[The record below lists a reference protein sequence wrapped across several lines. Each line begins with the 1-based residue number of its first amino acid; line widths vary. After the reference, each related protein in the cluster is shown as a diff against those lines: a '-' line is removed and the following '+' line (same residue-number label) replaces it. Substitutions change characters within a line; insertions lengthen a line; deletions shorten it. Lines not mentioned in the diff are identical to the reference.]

1 MKNPKKQLSNSFS
14 TGGGGPHFEAHVQAS
29 FVTLMLTGG
38 HAPCLPCW
46 PISKVKLQGKI
57 DGFDT
62 DDLIVFVENAS
73 TRETQKLLGQVK
85 HAVSFVKSDKQ
96 LKDVINAAWSDF
108 NNPRIFNKSKDV
120 IALITGALTAKDF
133 QTVPWILEQA
143 KRTASVDEFFRN
155 VKQANFSPSG
165 STDKL
170 EVIRH
175 HLKSANRNHDVA
187 DDQLYAFLRH
197 FHWLGYDL
205 GKEEGVVLSLLHSHI
220 SQFGTAEPRLVW
232 SRIVDT
238 VQTWNQSAG
247 TITLDNLPEDIKAFF
262 QERKVSHFPAA
273 LLKSQTPLEPID
285 WSQHQH
291 GTALAVAVLI
301 GCWDEQKSADVEVV
315 TVLAGENYNNWIQKP
330 KSWLA
335 LTNVPVEL
343 KNGVWTVYE
352 RVELLRAL
360 GGKLFDQNLDAFKR
374 IAVSVLRESD
384 PSFELAAD
392 QRFAASFFDKVLLHS
407 QCLRKGIAE
416 GLALLGAYPDQLTH
430 CSLSKAEV
438 TAVLVIREIFTSAD
452 WRLWGSLNHLLTTLA
467 EAAPREFLRAVEN
480 ALNQTPCPFDELF
493 AQEGDGMLGGNYLTG
508 LLWALETL
516 AWDEAYLVS
525 ACSLLGELASHD
537 PGGKWSNRPANSL
550 STILLPW
557 LPQTIAPFEKRQAV
571 IRTLTKDQPDVAWSL
586 ILNLLPNQLQSSCG
600 AHKPVWRNVIPAD
613 WEKGVTQ
620 QEYWE
625 QITFYSEQAI
635 AMAGYD
641 PIKLGALVE
650 RFDSLPN
657 PAYDQLLSALRSE
670 AVFGLDEDVRQKLW
684 EKLVGFVAKH
694 RRFPDAEWSA
704 DESLLKPIEEVA
716 EKLAPS
722 TPFIRYQHLF
732 SNRDL
737 DQYHDGTSWEERLKK
752 LNQRRI
758 DAIRDLSDQNGL
770 ATVIQ
775 FAETVKSPNQVGQAL
790 AHIAD
795 DDIDKFLLPKYLSG
809 ENLQL
814 DNFISAYIGTRFHI
828 IGWLWSDGLDMS
840 AWNKPQIAK
849 FFSQLPF
856 DKDTWQRV
864 SKYLPKSEAEYW
876 QRAWVNPYQQ
886 DSDLVFA
893 VDKLIECG
901 RPLAAVDCL
910 DKMRHDQ
917 KSLNVDQCV
926 RALMAAVSTSEPTHT
941 IASHHIVDLIKHLQ
955 QSTDISPDDLFRVEW
970 AYLPL
975 LNGYHGARPIYLE
988 KRLADDP
995 DFFCEAIR
1003 LIYRSDKQDIETE
1016 EISVQQTSMANNAY
1030 RLLNDW
1036 KTPPGTETDGT
1047 FNSKKLVVWINRVR
1061 ELTEESGHS
1070 DVAMSRLG
1078 HVLMH
1083 CPFDPDGLWINRG
1096 AAGQLNEKNAEAIRR
1111 GYYFAIRNSRGV
1123 YTVDHTGTPELKL
1136 MEKYRQR
1143 ATEMENEGFVRFAQ
1157 TLNALADSYE
1167 TDAKRVRDEYEKD

>member
-1 MKNPKKQLSNSFS
+1 MNNPKKQLSNPFS
-14 TGGGGPHFEAHVQAS
+14 TGGGGAHFEAHVQAT

-46 PISKVKLQGKI
+46 PISEVKLQGKI

-62 DDLIVFVENAS
+62 DDLIVFVENAG

-108 NNPRIFNKSKDV
+108 NNPRIFNKNKDA
-120 IALITGALTAKDF
+120 IALITGPLTAKDF

-155 VKQANFSPSG
+155 VKHTNFSPSG
-165 STDKL
+165 SSDKL

-175 HLKSANRNHDVA
+175 HLKSANRNRDVA

-220 SQFGTAEPRLVW
+220 SQFSTPEPRLVW

-238 VQTWNQSAG
+238 VHIWNQSAG
-247 TITLDNLPEDIKAFF
+247 TITLENLPEEIKAFF
-262 QERKVSHFPAA
+262 QERKVSHFPTS
-273 LLKSQTPLEPID
+273 LVKPKTSVEPID

-291 GTALAVAVLI
+291 ATALAVASLI
-301 GCWDEQKSADVEVV
+301 GCWDEQKPTDVEVV
-315 TVLAGENYNNWIQKP
+315 SALVGENYNDWIQKP
-330 KSWLA
+330 KSWLT
-335 LTNVPVEL
+335 LTDAPVAI
-343 KNGVWTVYE
+343 KNGVWTVQ
-352 RVELLRAL
+352 RRIELLQAL
-360 GGKLFDQNLDAFKR
+360 GNKLFDQNLDAFKQN
-374 IAVSVLRESD
+374 AVSVLRESD
-384 PSFELAAD
+384 PSFELATD
-392 QRFAASFFDKVLLHS
+392 QRIMASIYGKVPSHS
-407 QCLRKGIAE
+407 QILRKGFAE
-416 GLALLGAYPDQLTH
+416 GLALLGACPEWLTH
-430 CSLSKAEV
+430 CSLNKAEV
-438 TAVLVIREIFTSAD
+438 TVALAIREIFADAD
-452 WRLWGSLNHLLTTLA
+452 WRLWGSLNHLLPTLA
-467 EAAPREFLRAVEN
+467 EAAPKEFLRAVEN

-493 AQEGDGMLGGNYLTG
+493 AQEGDGMFGGNYLSG

-525 ACSLLGELASHD
+525 ACSLLGELAGHD
-537 PGGKWSNRPANSL
+537 PGGKWANHPANSL

-557 LPQTIAPFEKRQAV
+557 LPQTVAPFEKRQAV
-571 IRTLTKDQPDVAWSL
+571 IRTLKNDQPDVAWSL
-586 ILNLLPNQLQSSCG
+586 ILNLLPNQLQSSFG
-600 AHKPVWRNVIPAD
+600 AHKPVWRNVIPAT

-625 QITFYSEQAI
+625 QISFYAEQAVE
-635 AMAGYD
+635 MAGYD
-641 PIKLGALVE
+641 PIRLGDLVE

-657 PAYDQLLSALRSE
+657 PAYDQLLSVLRSE
-670 AVFGLDEDVRQKLW
+670 TVVSLGEDVRQKLW

-694 RRFPDAEWSA
+694 RRFPNAEWSM
-704 DESLLKPIEEVA
+704 DEALLAPIDAVA
-716 EKLAPS
+716 EKLAPL

-732 SNRDL
+732 SNRDFE
-737 DQYHDGTSWEERLKK
+737 QYDDEISWDEKLKK

-758 DAIRDLSDQNGL
+758 DAAKDLLDQNGITTL
-770 ATVIQ
+770 IW
-775 FAETVKSPNQVGQAL
+775 FAEAVKSPNQVGQAL

-795 DDIDKFLLPKYLSG
+795 DKIDEFLLPEYLSK
-809 ENLQL
+809 ENVQL
-814 DNFISAYIGTRFHI
+814 DNFISAYIGTRLHI
-828 IGWLWSDGLDMS
+828 SGWPWADGFDMTT
-840 AWNKPQIAK
+840 WNKSQIAQ

-856 DKDTWQRV
+856 EQRTWQRV
-864 SKYLPKSEAEYW
+864 AQHLRDCEIKYW
-876 QRAWVNPYQQ
+876 QHAWVNPYQP
-886 DSDLVFA
+886 DSDLAFA
-893 VDKLIECG
+893 VDKLIKYG
-901 RPLAAVDCL
+901 RPLAAIDCL
-910 DKMRHDQ
+910 DMMRHGQ
-917 KSLNVDQCV
+917 KSLDVDQCV

-941 IASHHIVDLIKHLQ
+941 LASHHIVDLIKYLQ
-955 QSTDISPDDLFRVEW
+955 ESIDVSPDDLFRVEW

-1003 LIYRSDKQDIETE
+1003 LIYRSDKQGTETE
-1016 EISVQQTSMANNAY
+1016 EVSEQRKSLANNAY

-1036 KTPPGTETDGT
+1036 KTPPGTEADGT
-1047 FNSKKLVVWINRVR
+1047 FNSEKLVVWINRVR
-1061 ELTEESGHS
+1061 ELAEESGHS
-1070 DVAMSRLG
+1070 DVAMSSVG

-1083 CPFDPDGLWINRG
+1083 CPPDADGLWMNRG
-1096 AAGQLNEKNAEAIRR
+1096 AAEQLNEKYAEALRR

-1123 YTVDHTGTPELKL
+1123 YTVDPSGASELKL
-1136 MEKYRQR
+1136 AEKYRLQ
-1143 ATEMENEGFVRFAQ
+1143 AAEMEHEGYVRFAQ
-1157 TLNALADSYE
+1157 TLNTLADSYE
-1167 TDAKRVRDEYEKD
+1167 TDAARVRDEYEKD